1 MARVRNA
8 VGIVAEVT
16 DAEADLLSRRG
27 WSLVEAPKPAASEP
41 KPDAAPKRRAS
52 TKKD

>member
-27 WSLVEAPKPAASEP
+27 WSLVEAPKP
-41 KPDAAPKRRAS
+41 DAAPKRRAS